1 MKYCK
6 SFLMVL
12 GILGLI
18 LNACGQTED
27 YSGVELL
34 TAEKVNQ
41 GFAFEDSEIKND
53 IFFSG

>member
-27 YSGVELL
+27 NSGVELL

-41 GFAFEDSEIKND
+41 GFSFESSEIMND
-53 IFFSG
+53 LFSG